1 MFVICIQALAFAD
14 AGAAMGADASADKTV
29 LWVGPPTDFYPRYI
43 ADPRRAQTALVLMEF
58 HDREIADTTRSR
70 SSIRF
75 GGRVP
80 FVRFHPAG
88 NPDLGWQVDM
98 EAGFFGQFSLLYGMD
113 NYGWDGVYGL
123 LVSYKP
129 KSSLVYRFGI
139 LHDSA
144 HLGDEYVE
152 KTGRERINY
161 SREEIV
167 AGLSWTPD
175 RQWRFYGEVTRD
187 YETKGVARDERLQ
200 IGAEYL
206 GPNKLWHGRVT
217 WYSAAD
223 INFFAERDWAPATT
237 FQLGWMMP
245 TGQGASRYRL
255 ALEVYSG
262 RSLMGEFSFQ
272 DESYLG
278 LGIYYDW

>member
-1 MFVICIQALAFAD
+1 MQAIVN
-14 AGAAMGADASADKTV
+14 AGEILETNPPTQTATMW
-29 LWVGPPTDFYPRYI
+29 LGPPTDFYPHYI

-58 HDREIADTTRSR
+58 LDREIADTTRSR

-80 FVRFHPAG
+80 LVRFHPAG
-88 NPDLGWQVDM
+88 NPDVGWQVDM

-129 KSSLVYRFGI
+129 ISSLGYRFGI

-144 HLGDEYVE
+144 HVGDEYVE
-152 KTGRERINY
+152 KTDRERINY

-175 RQWRFYGEVTRD
+175 RQWHFYGEVTWD
-187 YETKGVARDERLQ
+187 YETKGAARDERLQ
-200 IGAEYL
+200 IGGEYL
-206 GPNKLWHGRVT
+206 GLNKLWHGRVN

-237 FQLGWMMP
+237 MQLGLMMP

-255 ALEVYSG
+255 ALELYSG

-272 DESYLG
+272 DESYIGLG
-278 LGIYYDW
+278 LYYDW